1 MYMLDTN
8 TVSYLFRQNPAVM
21 AKIQNTPAAEVC
33 ISSITE
39 AELRYGAAKRQSKSL
54 LRLIESFLDIAQVA
68 VWDSQAAL
76 VYGEQRA
83 SMERTGLVM
92 GALDQ
97 LIAAHATSMGM
108 TIVTSDAAFSMVPG
122 LVVEDWTKE

>member
-8 TVSYLFRQNPAVM
+8 TVSYLFRQNPIVM
-21 AKIQNTPAAEVC
+21 AKIQNTPVTEVC

-39 AELRYGAAKRQSKSL
+39 AELRYGAAKRQSKPL
-54 LRLIESFLDIAQVA
+54 LRLIESFLDIAQVV

-108 TIVTSDAAFSMVPG
+108 TIVTSDTAFSMVPG